1 MKKKEENVIYTQGGK
16 KQVTETIF
24 EKAQIDL
31 VDEEFK
37 VADINIVKRVKEI
50 MLK

>member
-1 MKKKEENVIYTQGGK
+1 MKKKKENVIYTQGEK
-16 KQVTETIF
+16 KQVTETVF

-31 VDEEFK
+31 VDE
-37 VADINIVKRVKEI
+37 DINIVKKVKEI

>member
-1 MKKKEENVIYTQGGK
+1 MKKKGKRNLYTRGK
-16 KQVTETIF
+16 KQVTETMF

-37 VADINIVKRVKEI
+37 VADINIVKK
-50 MLK
+50 